1 MKKLLTPIIVTMFS
15 FLVACSALGR
25 ENSPYLTPE
34 LTWDSDISE
43 IESVYGTETESYE
56 TEENGKGYQYK
67 YTYDG
72 LDGNLNF
79 VFDENGQLYKVSF
92 QSVIDSED
100 DYDSICKKW
109 SEEFSNKYGQPHFEN
124 ESGTLWIAND
134 EAISLLHAELV
145 TDLFTYRTLG
155 IICNKAPEDGFQI
168 DSLENF

>member
-79 VFDENGQLYKVSF
+79 VFDENGQL
-92 QSVIDSED
+92 
-100 DYDSICKKW
+100 
-109 SEEFSNKYGQPHFEN
+109 
-124 ESGTLWIAND
+124 
-134 EAISLLHAELV
+134 
-145 TDLFTYRTLG
+145 
-155 IICNKAPEDGFQI
+155 
-168 DSLENF
+168 